1 MRAPHG
7 RMVRVDKGGWMTD
20 RNSSEHGKPAE
31 AAPLQWPSPDA
42 AGPQYGAPGAQAW
55 TAPGT
60 TPPGPPPGPTPG
72 YAPGGPAPATSAYPP
87 PAPGRGPAPQPLGA
101 APSFRSWQPG
111 IIPLRPLSF
120 GDFLTVPFK
129 AMRFNRA
136 VVLGAPLLFTLVSTI
151 LMLVALWMVFT
162 DPQLGLLMNTPSLSG
177 ISSYTIAMIVVS
189 VLLMLL
195 ADVFSSSIIAPG
207 VARAVLGERIG
218 IGVAWRQVRRRIG
231 SLLLLYLASAALLT
245 LLLVVAAVPILVSV
259 GSGEPSGAAIALT
272 VILAFLLL
280 VPAGFVVTLWQ
291 GIARAM
297 IVLEGISMVA
307 AVKRLTRLIRGRFW
321 WSILILFVTAVLINI
336 VSSVLQYVGQFGA
349 IIVSLVAP
357 ENMVVLII
365 AFFVVYGLSYVLSL
379 VLVYSYLGSVFSLLY
394 IDLRMRH
401 EGFDLD
407 LARAAEERA
416 RR

>member
-1 MRAPHG
+1 
-7 RMVRVDKGGWMTD
+7 MTNDD
-20 RNSSEHGKPAE
+20 RRGTEASADAAALHWPSDQDARTAADA
-31 AAPLQWPSPDA
+31 AAP
-42 AGPQYGAPGAQAW
+42 QAW
-55 TAPGT
+55 TAPGG
-60 TPPGPPPGPTPG
+60 TPPGPPGAAPAPVAGAAPGPSLAEQPAYGTP
-72 YAPGGPAPATSAYPP
+72 AA
-87 PAPGRGPAPQPLGA
+87 GRGPVPQQMGA

-162 DPQLGLLMNTPSLSG
+162 DPQLGLMNTTPTFSG
-177 ISSYTIAMIVVS
+177 ISSRTIAMIVVS
-189 VLLMLL
+189 VLMMLL

-218 IGVAWRQVRRRIG
+218 IPLAWRQVRRRLG
-231 SLLLLYLASAALLT
+231 SLLLLYVTTSAALT
-245 LLLVVAAVPILVSV
+245 ALLLVAFSPLLVSLAA
-259 GSGEPSGAAIALT
+259 GDASGGAIALT
-272 VILAFLLL
+272 VVLFFLLMI
-280 VPAGFVVTLWQ
+280 PAGFLVTLGQ

-307 AVKRLTRLIRGRFW
+307 ALKRLTRLIRGRFW
-321 WSILILFVTAVLINI
+321 WSVLVLFVAAILINI

-349 IIVSLVAP
+349 IFVSLVAP
-357 ENMVVLII
+357 ENMVVLIV
-365 AFFVVYGLSYVLSL
+365 AFFVVYGLSYVISL
-379 VLVYSYLGSVFSLLY
+379 VLVYSYLGSVFALLY

-407 LARAAEERA
+407 LARAAEQRA

>member
-1 MRAPHG
+1 MTEDDRRDADTPTHAVPLEWPPHG
-7 RMVRVDKGGWMTD
+7 ALG
-20 RNSSEHGKPAE
+20 S
-31 AAPLQWPSPDA
+31 
-42 AGPQYGAPGAQAW
+42 AGDPTAQAWSAPGA
-55 TAPGT
+55 
-60 TPPGPPPGPTPG
+60 TPQPTPYPGPPAGTSGPGQ
-72 YAPGGPAPATSAYPP
+72 APHAG
-87 PAPGRGPAPQPLGA
+87 GRGPSPEPLAA

-136 VVLGAPLLFTLVSTI
+136 VVLGAPLVFTLAATI
-151 LMLVALWMVFT
+151 LMLVALWMLFT
-162 DPQLGLLMNTPSLSG
+162 DPQLGLLNITPTLSG
-177 ISSYTIAMIVVS
+177 ISGQTVAMLVVS
-189 VLLMLL
+189 VLMMLL

-218 IGVAWRQVRRRIG
+218 IPVAWRQVRRRLG
-231 SLLLLYLASAALLT
+231 TLMLLYLVTSLALT
-245 LLLVVAAVPILVSV
+245 LLLGVAFAPVLISLISGDV
-259 GSGEPSGAAIALT
+259 GGVAIALT
-272 VILAFLLL
+272 VVLSLLFML
-280 VPAGFVVTLWQ
+280 PAGIVVSLGQ

-307 AVKRLTRLIRGRFW
+307 ALKRLTRLIRGRFW
-321 WSILILFVTAVLINI
+321 WSILILVVTAVLINI

-349 IIVSLVAP
+349 ILVSLVAP
-357 ENMVVLII
+357 ENMVVLMVS
-365 AFFVVYGLSYVLSL
+365 FFVVYGLSYVISL
-379 VLVYSYLGSVFSLLY
+379 VLVYSYLGSVLSLLY

>member
-1 MRAPHG
+1 MTEDDRRARQDTGDTAVP
-7 RMVRVDKGGWMTD
+7 
-20 RNSSEHGKPAE
+20 
-31 AAPLQWPSPDA
+31 QWPSPEA
-42 AGPQYGAPGAQAW
+42 TSEVNGAPSSHAW
-55 TAPGT
+55 TAPGAPAQSHAGQPS
-60 TPPGPPPGPTPG
+60 TPEFT
-72 YAPGGPAPATSAYPP
+72 GPASDTRAQ
-87 PAPGRGPAPQPLGA
+87 PAPSAGRGPAPEQLAA

-129 AMRFNRA
+129 AMRYNRA

-162 DPQLGLLMNTPSLSG
+162 DPQLGLLDSTPTLSG
-177 ISSYTIAMIVVS
+177 ISPQTVALLLVS
-189 VLLMLL
+189 VLMMLL

-218 IGVAWRQVRRRIG
+218 IPVAWRQVRRRLG
-231 SLLLLYLASAALLT
+231 SLLLLYLVSAAALT
-245 LLLVVAAVPILVSV
+245 LLLLAVFAPVLVSL
-259 GSGEPSGAAIALT
+259 GSGDPSGGAVALSL
-272 VILAFLLL
+272 VLFLLL
-280 VPAGFVVTLWQ
+280 LLPAGLLVTLAQ

-307 AVKRLTRLIRGRFW
+307 ALRRLARLIRGRFW
-321 WSILILFVTAVLINI
+321 WSVLILFVAAALINI

-349 IIVSLVAP
+349 IAVSFVAP
-357 ENMVVLII
+357 ENVAVLMV
-365 AFFVVYGLSYVLSL
+365 AFFVVYGLTYIVSL
-379 VLVYSYLGSVFSLLY
+379 VLVYSYVGSVFALLY

-416 RR
+416 RG